1 MTAGQTMPFTI
12 SHAAA
17 VLPFSRFLAR
27 WRVLSAAL
35 IGSMVPDFGW
45 FTPWRPTR
53 FETHSVIGLLTFCLP
68 AGLAAF
74 WVFQRLIKTPLIELL
89 PDGAYLRWRAIAAPA
104 DYTDPMQWIW
114 ASCGLL
120 AGALSHL
127 VWDAFTHERALGM
140 RMIPALDEP
149 AVRIG
154 GHHLAGA
161 RLLQDASSLI
171 GLITVVAILIYGL
184 RRGSGTPGAPAR
196 PLSTGE
202 RRLWIGGFVL
212 AAAMLSGTFFLM
224 NQPAESATRGLGI
237 PLSGAAIAVLRGLA
251 AAILGVSVCLRLRL
265 RLR

>member
-1 MTAGQTMPFTI
+1 MTAGQAMPFTI

-27 WRVLSAAL
+27 RRVLSAAL

-53 FETHSVIGLLTFCLP
+53 FETHSVIGLLAFCLP

-89 PDGAYLRWRAIAAPA
+89 PDGAYARWRAIAAPA

-114 ASCGLL
+114 ASC
-120 AGALSHL
+120 
-127 VWDAFTHERALGM
+127 
-140 RMIPALDEP
+140 
-149 AVRIG
+149 
-154 GHHLAGA
+154 
-161 RLLQDASSLI
+161 
-171 GLITVVAILIYGL
+171 GL

-212 AAAMLSGTFFLM
+212 AAAMLSGAFFLM
-224 NQPAESATRGLGI
+224 NHPAESATRGLGI
-237 PLSGAAIAVLRGLA
+237 PLSGAAIAVLRGRDTGRQRVPEA
-251 AAILGVSVCLRLRL
+251 APASALTIVRPAARRIARGG
-265 RLR
+265 